1 MIWLFGDLF
10 CFEGYFLV
18 FFFVGGYIY
27 SVLTTYQ
34 TLRFLYTISVILY
47 RKSFL
52 LLFIHSINISGVPTR
67 IKVKKI
73 DIVDPNLMEF
83 CLCREGC

>member
-34 TLRFLYTISVILY
+34 TLRFLYMISVILY

>member
-1 MIWLFGDLF
+1 MIWLLKDLF

-27 SVLTTYQ
+27 LVLATYQ
-34 TLRFLYTISVILY
+34 TLRFLYTISVVLY
-47 RKSFL
+47 GKSFL
-52 LLFIHSINISGVPTR
+52 LLFIHSVNIYGVPAR
-67 IKVKKI
+67 SKVKKI

-83 CLCREGC
+83 SLCREGY